1 MLFVLEC
8 PGGAEHQPGAGV
20 RVKEEFIEV
29 VQRITGRTVRVFLSA
44 ARALPDQPGSAS
56 ARPGCRCRWEGL
68 TAISDGLA
76 HLHMQYYGKGPTKAK
91 AHFVDDLVVFM
102 LEPEE

>member
-1 MLFVLEC
+1 MRHHGMLFLLEC

-44 ARALPDQPGSAS
+44 ARPARISVRSTGVVKARAWIRGTPTGS
-56 ARPGCRCRWEGL
+56 G
-68 TAISDGLA
+68 
-76 HLHMQYYGKGPTKAK
+76 
-91 AHFVDDLVVFM
+91 
-102 LEPEE
+102 